1 MKGQAKEPA
10 SLYLVAT
17 PLGNLEDLSF
27 RALRVFKEVAWIAAE
42 DTRTSAKLLQSQGIS
57 TPLISFHEHSG
68 SGRVEHLLQ
77 RLMAGES
84 GAYISDA
91 GTPGIC
97 DPGAPLV
104 RAAAEAGIPVVPVP
118 GPSAPIALLSVS
130 GFEGSD
136 FTFHGFFPRENA
148 ERKRWADRA
157 EAIGGLQVFFESP
170 HRIKETL
177 LFLKIRFAKAGLVLG
192 RELTKKFE
200 SIHRGTCQEV
210 AERLEAEEPRGE
222 YVLAVAL
229 PPAEA
234 RPAGLAGEALEILL
248 RELAALGAGQKILV
262 RVALS
267 HGLAKNAA
275 YALALKALDKV

>member
-1 MKGQAKEPA
+1 
-10 SLYLVAT
+10 
-17 PLGNLEDLSF
+17 
-27 RALRVFKEVAWIAAE
+27 VFKEVAWIAAE

-68 SGRVEHLLQ
+68 PGKVEALMQ
-77 RLMAGES
+77 RLNAGES

-104 RAAAEAGIPVVPVP
+104 RAAAEAGIVVVPVP

-130 GFEGSD
+130 GFDGSE
-136 FTFHGFFPRENA
+136 FTFRGFFPRDNGD
-148 ERKRWADRA
+148 RKRWADQA
-157 EAIGGLQVFFESP
+157 ELGGGLQVFFESP

-177 LFLKIRFAKAGLVLG
+177 LFLKERFGGRALVLG

-200 SIHRGTCQEV
+200 TIHRGTCQEV
-210 AERLEAEEPRGE
+210 AERLAEEEPRGE
-222 YVLAVAL
+222 YVLALEL

-234 RPAGLAGEALEILL
+234 RPAGLKPEAAAALLE
-248 RELAALGAGQKILV
+248 ELAALGANQKILV
-262 RVALS
+262 RVGLS
-267 HGLAKNAA
+267 HGLTKNAA
-275 YALALKALDKV
+275 YALALKALGKS